1 MKSNIHNLG
10 SSATYKTR
18 HIINVTEKEIGNIP
32 FVEIKGILND
42 LPDLYSDLEKAVQDR
57 NAKAVGNIILMAIYN
72 DKQSRITKA
81 LYS

>member
-1 MKSNIHNLG
+1 VENKIIKLKT
-10 SSATYKTR
+10 SAEKKLE
-18 HIINVTEKEIGNIP
+18 HILSVTEKEIGNIP

-57 NAKAVGNIILMAIYN
+57 NAKAIGNIILMAIYN